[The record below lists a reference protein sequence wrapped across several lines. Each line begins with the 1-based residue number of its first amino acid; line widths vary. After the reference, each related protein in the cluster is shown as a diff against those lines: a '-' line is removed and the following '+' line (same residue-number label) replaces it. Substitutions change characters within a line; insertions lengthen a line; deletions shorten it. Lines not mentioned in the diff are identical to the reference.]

1 MTSPSARP
9 PGLGKGFTLEAC
21 TVPSPEP
28 LDEDFS
34 LVGGLTPHRLRV
46 TFIHCSAW
54 HGVWGVGWGGGRS
67 SDGGSDGDEEHL
79 ELEPHI
85 WSRS

>member
-1 MTSPSARP
+1 MISPSARP
-9 PGLGKGFTLEAC
+9 PGLGKGFTLEAG

-46 TFIHCSAW
+46 TFIHCPSW
-54 HGVWGVGWGGGRS
+54 HGAGAGRS
-67 SDGGSDGDEEHL
+67 SDGGLDGDEEHL
-79 ELEPHI
+79 ELELHI